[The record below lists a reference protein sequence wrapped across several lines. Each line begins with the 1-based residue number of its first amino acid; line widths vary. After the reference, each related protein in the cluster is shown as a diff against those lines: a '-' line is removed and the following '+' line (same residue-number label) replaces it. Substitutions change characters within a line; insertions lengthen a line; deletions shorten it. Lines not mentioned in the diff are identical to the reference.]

1 MSAGTPPPENPDGT
15 PPEGSDAPPP
25 EGAPA
30 APASQP
36 GASPQ
41 EQPPAWGQQPGQE
54 PGQQPGQHPG
64 QPPAPQQQPG
74 QPYGQPQPGYG
85 QPGGSPTGQPPYGQQ
100 QPAYGQQQPPP
111 YGQQPGYGQAPYGQQ
126 PYGQPAYGQ
135 PQPGYGQ
142 PAYGQGGFNQ
152 GGYDAVGAIKYGWE
166 KFSKKPAELLVPMLV
181 AVVVVGLVFAVI
193 YAVLGAL
200 LLGGGGFTTD
210 PTTGVT
216 TYDAGPGFLAFMV
229 GYAVMLLFSVLIGQ
243 FVGAA
248 LVRGGVDT
256 VDGRPVSMGSI
267 WQGWDKG
274 QVALAGLLLAVGI
287 AIGYVLCFI
296 PALIFGFLTQYT
308 LFFVVDQKMKA
319 VDAIKASI
327 AFTRAHLAETLV
339 FYLLS
344 SVTIFVGALL
354 CGLGLLVAGPV
365 VIIGSAYTYR
375 VLNGHQVS
383 PAV

>member
-15 PPEGSDAPPP
+15 PPEGHDAAPP
-25 EGAPA
+25 EGT
-30 APASQP
+30 
-36 GASPQ
+36 PQ
-41 EQPPAWGQQPGQE
+41 EPPTHGA
-54 PGQQPGQHPG
+54 HPM

-74 QPYGQPQPGYG
+74 QPYGQPEHGQPQPPPYEQPQYG
-85 QPGGSPTGQPPYGQQ
+85 QP
-100 QPAYGQQQPPP
+100 QPPP
-111 YGQQPGYGQAPYGQQ
+111 YGQPQYGQPQPPPYGQPQYGQPQPPPYGQQ

-135 PQPGYGQ
+135 PTYGQAPPGYGQ
-142 PAYGQGGFNQ
+142 PAYGQPAYGQ

-200 LLGGGGFTTD
+200 LLGGGGFSTD
-210 PTTGVT
+210 PATGVT

-229 GYAVMLLFSVLIGQ
+229 GYAVMLLFSVLVGQ

-339 FYLLS
+339 FYLLA

-365 VIIGSAYTYR
+365 VIVGSAYTYR

>member
-15 PPEGSDAPPP
+15 PPEGHDAAPPD
-25 EGAPA
+25 GT
-30 APASQP
+30 
-36 GASPQ
+36 PQ
-41 EQPPAWGQQPGQE
+41 EPPAHGA
-54 PGQQPGQHPG
+54 HPM

-74 QPYGQPQPGYG
+74 QPYGQPEHEQPQYG
-85 QPGGSPTGQPPYGQQ
+85 QP
-100 QPAYGQQQPPP
+100 QPPP
-111 YGQQPGYGQAPYGQQ
+111 YGQPQYGQAQPPPYGQPQ
-126 PYGQPAYGQ
+126 YGQPQPPPYGQPEYGPPQPQYGQPQPPPYAQPQPPPYGQPAYGQ
-135 PQPGYGQ
+135 APPGYGQPTYGQ
-142 PAYGQGGFNQ
+142 PAYGQ

-210 PTTGVT
+210 PATGVT

-229 GYAVMLLFSVLIGQ
+229 GYAVMLLFSVLVGQ

-365 VIIGSAYTYR
+365 VIVGSAYTYR

>member
-15 PPEGSDAPPP
+15 PPAGSDAPPP
-25 EGAPA
+25 EGAPD
-30 APASQP
+30 APTPPA
-36 GASPQ
+36 GETPQ
-41 EQPPAWGQQPGQE
+41 EQPAWGQQADQEPGQE
-54 PGQQPGQHPG
+54 PGQPYVQHPG

-74 QPYGQPQPGYG
+74 QPYGQPYGQPQPGYSQPGYG
-85 QPGGSPTGQPPYGQQ
+85 Q
-100 QPAYGQQQPPP
+100 AP

-126 PYGQPAYGQ
+126 PYGQAPYGQ
-135 PQPGYGQ
+135 QPYGQQPYGQPGYGQ
-142 PAYGQGGFNQ
+142 PAYGRGGFDQ

-181 AVVVVGLVFAVI
+181 ALVVVGLVFAVI

-210 PTTGVT
+210 PATGVT

-229 GYAVMLLFSVLIGQ
+229 GYAVMLLFSVLVGQ

-287 AIGYVLCFI
+287 AIGYVLCII

-308 LFFVVDQKMKA
+308 LFFVVDQEMKA

-339 FYLLS
+339 FYLLA
-344 SVTIFVGALL
+344 SVTLFVGALL

-365 VIIGSAYTYR
+365 VVVGSAYTYR

>member
-15 PPEGSDAPPP
+15 PPEGHDAAPPD
-25 EGAPA
+25 GT
-30 APASQP
+30 
-36 GASPQ
+36 PQ
-41 EQPPAWGQQPGQE
+41 EPPAHGA
-54 PGQQPGQHPG
+54 HPM

-74 QPYGQPQPGYG
+74 QPYGQPEHEQPQYG
-85 QPGGSPTGQPPYGQQ
+85 QP
-100 QPAYGQQQPPP
+100 QPPP
-111 YGQQPGYGQAPYGQQ
+111 YGQPQYGQAQPPPYGQPQ
-126 PYGQPAYGQ
+126 YGQPQPPPYGQPEYGPPQPQYGQPQPPPYAQPQPPPYGQPAYGQ
-135 PQPGYGQ
+135 APPGYGQPTYGQ
-142 PAYGQGGFNQ
+142 PAYGQGG
-152 GGYDAVGAIKYGWE
+152 YDAVGAIRYGWE

-200 LLGGGGFTTD
+200 LLGGGGFSTD
-210 PTTGVT
+210 PATGVT

-229 GYAVMLLFSVLIGQ
+229 GYAVMLLFSVLVGQ

-339 FYLLS
+339 FYLLA

-365 VIIGSAYTYR
+365 VIVGSAYTYR

>member
-25 EGAPA
+25 KGAPD
-30 APASQP
+30 APAP
-36 GASPQ
+36 PPDESPQ
-41 EQPPAWGQQPGQE
+41 EPPSAAD
-54 PGQQPGQHPG
+54 PGQQAPAWGQHPG

-74 QPYGQPQPGYG
+74 QPYGQPYG
-85 QPGGSPTGQPPYGQQ
+85 QPAGQPAGQPPHG
-100 QPAYGQQQPPP
+100 QQPPP
-111 YGQQPGYGQAPYGQQ
+111 YGQPQPPPYGRAPYGQPQ
-126 PYGQPAYGQ
+126 YGQPQYG
-135 PQPGYGQ
+135 QPGYGQ
-142 PAYGQGGFNQ
+142 PTYGQQPGHGQPQYGQGGFNQ

-181 AVVVVGLVFAVI
+181 AVVVVGLVFAVL
-193 YAVLGAL
+193 YAILGAL

-210 PTTGVT
+210 PSTGVT
-216 TYDAGPGFLAFMV
+216 TYAAGPGFLAFMV
-229 GYAVMLLFSVLIGQ
+229 GYAVMLLFSVLVGQ
-243 FVGAA
+243 FVAAA

-256 VDGRPVSMGSI
+256 VDGRPVTMGSI

-296 PALIFGFLTQYT
+296 PAIVFGFLTQYT
-308 LFFVVDQKMKA
+308 MFFVVDQRMKA

-339 FYLLS
+339 FYLLA

-365 VIIGSAYTYR
+365 VIVGSAYTYR